1 MSTIHRGRLQTC
13 SDFYFYGDCVEYGKG
28 VQMTKAERLA
38 ELERELA
45 QLKSQ
50 LPKHGLKPSTLA
62 RIDELE
68 EEIEKLKAELA
79 SEE

>member
-1 MSTIHRGRLQTC
+1 
-13 SDFYFYGDCVEYGKG
+13 
-28 VQMTKAERLA
+28 MTTAERLA

-79 SEE
+79 AGGE

>member
-1 MSTIHRGRLQTC
+1 
-13 SDFYFYGDCVEYGKG
+13 
-28 VQMTKAERLA
+28 MTKAERLA

-45 QLKSQ
+45 QLQSQ